1 MCAMWSHT
9 AYVVNFFGLTQH
21 SKNEQGEADE
31 VEMQEVFAQ
40 DEALFGTAGNAGIKL
55 ETRLFQGWQVSY
67 RSQAPEEKHSDHWWK
82 SLGKLQVAFQC
93 TPLAEP
99 RMHRSWEDKA
109 AAQLGQRQKRQKN

>member
-1 MCAMWSHT
+1 
-9 AYVVNFFGLTQH
+9 
-21 SKNEQGEADE
+21 
-31 VEMQEVFAQ
+31 MQVVFAQ
-40 DEALFGTAGNAGIKL
+40 DETLFGTAGNAGIKL

-67 RSQAPEEKHSDHWWK
+67 RSQAHHWLK
-82 SLGKLQVAFQC
+82 SLGKLQLVFQC